1 MAERDVP
8 IRQATLDDIASI
20 VELNF
25 ALFQEDAGQ
34 RDPFMN
40 LNWPKEE
47 GQAHF
52 SRLVSGS
59 DSVCLLAEAGGE
71 VIGYLAGYL
80 WESGSLRPLKMVEL
94 ESMYV
99 RPHSRGQSIGRRLV
113 NEFLKW
119 SEQKGAQRV
128 SVTAYAANARAI
140 EFYRRFGFEPKCLS
154 LEMRIKHELGG

>member
-1 MAERDVP
+1 MAENDVQ
-8 IRQATLDDIASI
+8 IRKATSDDIASI

-52 SRLVSGS
+52 SKLVSGS
-59 DSVCLLAEAGGE
+59 DSVCLLAEAGDE

-80 WESGSLRPLKMVEL
+80 WDSGSLQPLKMVEL

-99 RPHSRGQSIGRRLV
+99 RPHCRGQGIGRRLV

-140 EFYRRFGFEPKCLS
+140 DFYRGLGFEPKCLS

>member
-1 MAERDVP
+1 MAEKDVQ
-8 IRQATLDDIASI
+8 IRKATLDDIISI

-47 GQAHF
+47 GQEHF
-52 SRLVSGS
+52 AKLVSGN
-59 DSVCLLAEAGGE
+59 DSVCLLATTREE
-71 VIGYLAGYL
+71 VIGYLVGYL
-80 WESGSLRPLKMVEL
+80 WDGGRLRPMKMVEL

-99 RPHSRGQSIGRRLV
+99 RPNYRSQGIGRQLV
-113 NEFLKW
+113 NDFLRW
-119 SEQKGAQRV
+119 SKQKGAQRV

-140 EFYRRFGFEPKCLS
+140 EFYRGLGFEPKSLS
-154 LEMRIKHELGG
+154 LEMGIE